1 MFKNFFLLL
10 VETAY
15 EVCYN
20 TPIATSPN
28 DRISTAC
35 VFVAVD
41 LLHNRRYIMKKQLF
55 RRIMALVLAFSM
67 VMSLACTT
75 TFAIGDVDDGVETLE
90 VTPVDDETPA
100 EEDDVTVPE
109 EEESASEPEETPAE
123 EEAVQ
128 PQPEPD
134 TEPESA
140 GPEQSAPAE
149 EEGLVGET
157 SEDTGWREITNQDG
171 TISYQYWYQDAQ
183 GNLVQAKDYWNTDS
197 DMANANA
204 YNAYYIKDS
213 FTVFDKD
220 EEGNIIVDEKGNEK
234 VLADVG
240 AGYYYF
246 DAQGN
251 CTYKNT
257 WTLYSITVIGK
268 DGVVTSDDNYSGY
281 KCLKM
286 TAKVENTGVYYGQ
299 KVTAKKAITAPS
311 GKVYLTNKST
321 SGVYTAK
328 TLTSSTFMWHV
339 KETLEEY
346 KDRNGVSWQFIPK
359 QNTDE
364 VGVYGILLTDYIYY
378 GNIHSEYK
386 DAPDSKYCYKFVDGR
401 PAGNLDGKL
410 DTYYNSSN
418 KTYYAVYFADSK
430 TCGVSV
436 GYYAKQGKKCTNFG
450 GKSSKYYAVSS
461 KGVASLYAGIYQ
473 LYYYKKG
480 VVQTSYTGWVKVQN
494 TSYSDTKKADVQT
507 MSTKYRGVTK
517 SKYAVDWYYVK
528 KGKCLTGK
536 KKKAPAIDSSDSR
549 SYYYYFNEDNGK
561 LIQNLFTYNTAFKAS
576 KMQIICDDKAKN
588 HNTTFLLYNSS
599 TKKYDIAAL
608 QVICSTPK
616 NPNGTSGIKHGT
628 YYLSSLS
635 RRSWLQNKSKTMWFS
650 YLTYINTTS
659 NKRTGFFFHSPAY
672 SKQSYHALNKAYNA
686 FGRSNTGGCLRLQ
699 TGYCQL
705 VSSISTTQ
713 QKHKQYKYVVVK
725 FGNYS
730 NVSPFKRITQAMIQI
745 DLKKFNYD
753 PTTPK
758 SKL

>member
-1 MFKNFFLLL
+1 
-10 VETAY
+10 
-15 EVCYN
+15 
-20 TPIATSPN
+20 
-28 DRISTAC
+28 
-35 VFVAVD
+35 
-41 LLHNRRYIMKKQLF
+41 MKKQLF

-257 WTLYSITVIGK
+257 WTLYSVTVIGK

-299 KVTAKKAITAPS
+299 KVKAVRAFTAPNDRI
-311 GKVYLTNKST
+311 YLAEKNG
-321 SGVYTAK
+321 SGVYTSLSGTSYPALYIDCHADNAQFWYTFSTEK
-328 TLTSSTFMWHV
+328 DDVGLCGTLASGIHYVDITRSSAYSGPV
-339 KETLEEY
+339 
-346 KDRNGVSWQFIPK
+346 
-359 QNTDE
+359 
-364 VGVYGILLTDYIYY
+364 
-378 GNIHSEYK
+378 
-386 DAPDSKYCYKFVDGR
+386 DSKKKSIKCCYQFEEGKPVN
-401 PAGNLDGKL
+401 NLEGKL
-410 DTYYNSSN
+410 GTYYNPNN

-430 TCGVSV
+430 TYGISV
-436 GYYAKQGKKCTNFG
+436 GYYAKQGKKWTNFS
-450 GKSSKYYAVSS
+450 GKSSKCYAVSS
-461 KGVASLYAGIYQ
+461 KGVASLYSGFYQ

-480 VVQTSYTGWVKVQN
+480 VLQSSYTGWVKVQN

-705 VSSISTTQ
+705 VSSISTAQ
-713 QKHKQYKYVVVK
+713 QKKKQYKYVVVK